1 MKDNTKEST
10 YWLSKFHK
18 GQRLQRQAISEIKSI
33 SRHLSYA
40 FPHIADDLIERCY
53 ELEEAEKLISQS
65 MNQNMNEQL
74 KSSEN
79 FIGLALTGMLRAAKK
94 ESNNE

>member
-1 MKDNTKEST
+1 M
-10 YWLSKFHK
+10 
-18 GQRLQRQAISEIKSI
+18 
-33 SRHLSYA
+33 
-40 FPHIADDLIERCY
+40 
-53 ELEEAEKLISQS
+53 SQG

-79 FIGLALTGMLRAAKK
+79 FIGSALTGMLRTAEK